1 MSAAELPPV
10 VPEVSLELQ
19 RDDTPQPVAET
30 MDATEAQLSA
40 APEPSTR
47 GESALRTEEL
57 LDPPFAEDESDLN
70 TVSAERDL
78 NVEGEAVDDWSFDAI
93 DPRRDDDFS
102 EAPFE
107 NIESL
112 QPPAHPRP
120 EAQAANESPPAQLPL
135 SADWAISHDGEAD
148 LHAYV
153 EAARA
158 REQASEAL
166 EAVARRVR
174 SGEIVVALEPDATTE
189 AVLAS
194 VLASL
199 LTYPT

>member
-1 MSAAELPPV
+1 M
-10 VPEVSLELQ
+10 
-19 RDDTPQPVAET
+19 
-30 MDATEAQLSA
+30 
-40 APEPSTR
+40 
-47 GESALRTEEL
+47 ES
-57 LDPPFAEDESDLN
+57 
-70 TVSAERDL
+70 
-78 NVEGEAVDDWSFDAI
+78 EAVDDWSFDAI
-93 DPRRDDDFS
+93 DPRRDVDFS
-102 EAPFE
+102 EAPFD

-120 EAQAANESPPAQLPL
+120 EAQAPNEPSPAQLPL

-153 EAARA
+153 AAARA